1 MKIRKEYMV
10 KYVDDVPYLL
20 PYGQGIAQKF
30 YGLRLDSDEVFLWEL
45 IQEHYD
51 EIGCVHE
58 MAEHK
63 NIPPENQDAVEQK
76 VANFFEILEQY
87 NIIERNQR
95 KLIGPLEDHDLFE
108 IAGMTLMYNG
118 PKEYIPAELEPYR
131 MASAMQPVN
140 WEDASLKQ
148 PKLRADV
155 VFSPPRLLGIGEILI
170 RTHEVIIYA
179 DERHYYY
186 LFPYHKSVHDG
197 DFRLSVRCNG

>member
-87 NIIERNQR
+87 NERLATIAAEHREIIRQAKHEAKELLIAQTSLNNHFSKMAAQGKDLVYKNAYCEIRKGCIYVKPTTRGRKKER
-95 KLIGPLEDHDLFE
+95 
-108 IAGMTLMYNG
+108 
-118 PKEYIPAELEPYR
+118 
-131 MASAMQPVN
+131 
-140 WEDASLKQ
+140 
-148 PKLRADV
+148 
-155 VFSPPRLLGIGEILI
+155 GI
-170 RTHEVIIYA
+170 
-179 DERHYYY
+179 
-186 LFPYHKSVHDG
+186 S
-197 DFRLSVRCNG
+197 